1 MAIKGIDPII
11 FQGLVSDIALDLNKP
26 VRDVEAELFQKKV
39 PKEDIDRLEQQL
51 GLSPVIV
58 KLDVKYKNIL
68 LNLADEED
76 KALLNELMNEK
87 EKYNIILWKDSWT
100 QKGDYKLFVIYTEQ
114 AEK

>member
-58 KLDVKYKNIL
+58 KLDVKYKNWRITIH
-68 LNLADEED
+68 NSEVTF
-76 KALLNELMNEK
+76 
-87 EKYNIILWKDSWT
+87 I
-100 QKGDYKLFVIYTEQ
+100 
-114 AEK
+114 